1 MGDRDGRKVGVISE
15 PTVNVLN
22 IPSLLGKVKDSNNN
36 HNEMLNEDDK
46 NENNELFA
54 VAVSDGLIDFVQ
66 PIHIGQRLAQAM
78 YHGPTTVF
86 SSDDDN
92 DGNHT
97 SLLEA
102 CEELI
107 YESSNSWLNIG
118 MRYRDDITI
127 AVGKISI

>member
-22 IPSLLGKVKDSNNN
+22 IPSLLGKVKESNNN

-46 NENNELFA
+46 NET
-54 VAVSDGLIDFVQ
+54 VSDSQCIMVLLLLFLVVMMTING
-66 PIHIGQRLAQAM
+66 
-78 YHGPTTVF
+78 YHTG
-86 SSDDDN
+86 
-92 DGNHT
+92 
-97 SLLEA
+97 LLEA

-107 YESSNSWLNIG
+107 YESSNSLLNIG